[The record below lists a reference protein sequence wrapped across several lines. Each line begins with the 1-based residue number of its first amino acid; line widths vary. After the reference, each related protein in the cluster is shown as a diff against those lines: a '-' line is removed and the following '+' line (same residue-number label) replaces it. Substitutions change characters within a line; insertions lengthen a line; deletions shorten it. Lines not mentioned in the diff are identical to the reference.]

1 MRSLASEMSEQRIT
15 ELESMLLTRDQRFEQ
30 AIRAHDELLQK
41 YAVAINQSDQQKLQI
56 FQLETDLKFQV
67 KF

>member
-1 MRSLASEMSEQRIT
+1 MRSLASEMSEQKIT

-30 AIRAHDELLQK
+30 AIRANDELLEK

-56 FQLETDLKFQV
+56 FQLETNLKFQV